1 MDSIDVVR
9 GVVVID
15 SVVAGRTQIDTPI
28 VVRGDYIL
36 YPTVIRVIEIN
47 SSFIIAGSPGN
58 GEAFDG
64 NIICGHIEDV
74 VIRFGSLNN
83 AVGRP
88 ILRPNR

>member
-15 SVVAGRTQIDTPI
+15 IVVAGRVEADSIP
-28 VVRGDYIL
+28 VVRGVYIF
-36 YPTVIRVIEIN
+36 YSGVIRVIKVN
-47 SSFIIAGSPGN
+47 SSFIIASSPN